1 MPWGAERPRR
11 RCICKAGTYMEG
23 PQVKLWNKNFILIII
38 INFLVFL
45 NHLMILSTFPFY
57 IEYLGGSEA
66 VAGFA
71 AALFSIIAVIC
82 RPFIGW
88 MLDNGKRKI
97 ILIVGLCGMALMPVG
112 YLVLATLFLAFVC
125 RMVHGASLAFS
136 NTSTSTFATDIIP
149 KPRFAEGMGMFGLA
163 TALATAVAPALG
175 LALMDSMGFP
185 TLFLCATGSVV
196 IALILFLMLKTPK
209 VEVQKKPLRLK
220 GLIDKDAVPAS
231 ATALVF
237 MLTYGALEN
246 FTAKFAAEQNLPSGG
261 IYFAVMAAA
270 LLATRLLAGKV
281 TDQYGERVFAYSC
294 NGAML
299 AAFLLMG
306 LCPNIVTYLFSA
318 VLAGF
323 GFGGLEPALQSMA
336 VAIAPPERRGSAN
349 STFLC
354 AYDIGIGVGGG
365 IAGVLISALGYRQM
379 FIIMPLFNVISVVIY
394 VLWGQNHPSSFTYR
408 KKHRTAVK
416 QQKRVYAPLPPGMHS
431 FYVSLG
437 QLPRWD

>member
-1 MPWGAERPRR
+1 MQSQ
-11 RCICKAGTYMEG
+11 
-23 PQVKLWNKNFILIII
+23 QVKLWNKDFILIIV
-38 INFLVFL
+38 INFLVFM

-71 AALFSIIAVIC
+71 AALFSIIAVVF

-97 ILIVGLCGMALMPVG
+97 ILIIGLCGMALMPIG
-112 YLVLATLFLAFVC
+112 YLVFAALYLAFVC
-125 RMVHGASLAFS
+125 RMLHGASLAFS
-136 NTSTSTFATDIIP
+136 NTSTSTIATDIIP

-175 LALMDSMGFP
+175 LALMDYMGF
-185 TLFLCATGSVV
+185 TMLFLFAAVSIV
-196 IALILFLMLKTPK
+196 IALILFLIMKVPK
-209 VEVQKKPLRLK
+209 VEVEKKPLNLK

-261 IYFAVMAAA
+261 IFFAVMAVA
-270 LLATRLLAGKV
+270 LLLTRLLAGKV
-281 TDQYGERVFAYSC
+281 TDRHGESFFAYSC
-294 NGAML
+294 NAAML
-299 AAFLLMG
+299 IAFLLMG
-306 LCPNIVTYLFSA
+306 LFPNVATYLLAA

-336 VAIAPPERRGSAN
+336 VAIAPPERRGSTN

-365 IAGVLISALGYRQM
+365 IAGVLISSFGYSQM
-379 FIIMPLFNVISVVIY
+379 FVIMTVFNILSVVIY
-394 VLWGQNHPSSFTYR
+394 VLWGRNHPSSFTCRR
-408 KKHRTAVK
+408 KHH
-416 QQKRVYAPLPPGMHS
+416 LN
-431 FYVSLG
+431 
-437 QLPRWD
+437 

>member
-1 MPWGAERPRR
+1 MQSQ
-11 RCICKAGTYMEG
+11 
-23 PQVKLWNKNFILIII
+23 QVKLWNKDFILIIV
-38 INFLVFL
+38 INFLVFM

-71 AALFSIIAVIC
+71 AALFSIIAVVF

-97 ILIVGLCGMALMPVG
+97 ILIIGLCGMALMPIG
-112 YLVLATLFLAFVC
+112 YLVFATLYLAFVC
-125 RMVHGASLAFS
+125 RMLHGASLAFS
-136 NTSTSTFATDIIP
+136 NTSTSTIATDIIP

-175 LALMDSMGFP
+175 LALMDYMGF
-185 TLFLCATGSVV
+185 TMLFLFAAVSIV
-196 IALILFLMLKTPK
+196 IALILFLIMKVPK
-209 VEVQKKPLRLK
+209 VEVEKKPLNLK

-261 IYFAVMAAA
+261 IFFAVMAVA
-270 LLATRLLAGKV
+270 LLLTRLLAGKV
-281 TDQYGERVFAYSC
+281 TDRHGESFFAYSC
-294 NGAML
+294 NAAML
-299 AAFLLMG
+299 IAFLLMG
-306 LCPNIVTYLFSA
+306 LFPNVVTYLLAA

-365 IAGVLISALGYRQM
+365 IAGVLISSFGYSQM
-379 FIIMPLFNVISVVIY
+379 FVIMTVFNILSVVIY
-394 VLWGQNHPSSFTYR
+394 VLWGRNHPSSFTCRR
-408 KKHRTAVK
+408 KHH
-416 QQKRVYAPLPPGMHS
+416 LN
-431 FYVSLG
+431 
-437 QLPRWD
+437 

>member
-1 MPWGAERPRR
+1 MQSQ
-11 RCICKAGTYMEG
+11 
-23 PQVKLWNKNFILIII
+23 QVKLWNKDFILIIV
-38 INFLVFL
+38 INFLVFM

-71 AALFSIIAVIC
+71 AALFSIIAVVF

-97 ILIVGLCGMALMPVG
+97 ILIIGLCGMALMPIG
-112 YLVLATLFLAFVC
+112 YLVFATLYLAFVC
-125 RMVHGASLAFS
+125 RMLHGASLAFS
-136 NTSTSTFATDIIP
+136 NTSTSTIATDIIP

-175 LALMDSMGFP
+175 LALMDYMGFT
-185 TLFLCATGSVV
+185 TLFLFAAVSIVT
-196 IALILFLMLKTPK
+196 ALILFLIMKVPK
-209 VEVQKKPLRLK
+209 VEVEKKPLNLK
-220 GLIDKDAVPAS
+220 GVIDKDAVPAS

-261 IYFAVMAAA
+261 IFFAVMAVA
-270 LLATRLLAGKV
+270 LLLTRLLAGKV
-281 TDQYGERVFAYSC
+281 TGRHGESFFAYSC
-294 NGAML
+294 NAAML
-299 AAFLLMG
+299 IAFLLMG
-306 LCPNIVTYLFSA
+306 LFPNVVTYLLAA

-365 IAGVLISALGYRQM
+365 IAGVLISSFGYSQM
-379 FIIMPLFNVISVVIY
+379 FVIMTVFNILSVVIY
-394 VLWGQNHPSSFTYR
+394 VLWGRNHPSSFTYR
-408 KKHRTAVK
+408 RKHH
-416 QQKRVYAPLPPGMHS
+416 LN
-431 FYVSLG
+431 
-437 QLPRWD
+437 

>member
-1 MPWGAERPRR
+1 MQSQ
-11 RCICKAGTYMEG
+11 
-23 PQVKLWNKNFILIII
+23 QVKLWNKDFILIIV
-38 INFLVFL
+38 INFLVFM

-71 AALFSIIAVIC
+71 AALFSIIAVVF

-97 ILIVGLCGMALMPVG
+97 ILIIGLCGMALMPIG
-112 YLVLATLFLAFVC
+112 YLVFATLYLAFVC
-125 RMVHGASLAFS
+125 RMLHGASLAFS
-136 NTSTSTFATDIIP
+136 NTSTSTIATDIIP

-175 LALMDSMGFP
+175 LALMDYMGF
-185 TLFLCATGSVV
+185 TMLFLFAAVSIV
-196 IALILFLMLKTPK
+196 IALILFLMMKVPK
-209 VEVQKKPLRLK
+209 VEVEKKPLNLK

-261 IYFAVMAAA
+261 IFFAVMAVA
-270 LLATRLLAGKV
+270 LLLTRLLAGKV
-281 TDQYGERVFAYSC
+281 TDRHGESS
-294 NGAML
+294 AML
-299 AAFLLMG
+299 IAFLLMG
-306 LCPNIVTYLFSA
+306 LFPNVVTYLLAA

-365 IAGVLISALGYRQM
+365 IAGVLISSFGYSQM
-379 FIIMPLFNVISVVIY
+379 FVIMTVFNILSVVIY
-394 VLWGQNHPSSFTYR
+394 VLWGRNHPSSFTYR
-408 KKHRTAVK
+408 RKHH
-416 QQKRVYAPLPPGMHS
+416 LN
-431 FYVSLG
+431 
-437 QLPRWD
+437 

>member
-1 MPWGAERPRR
+1 MQSQ
-11 RCICKAGTYMEG
+11 
-23 PQVKLWNKNFILIII
+23 QVKLWNKDFILIIV
-38 INFLVFL
+38 INFLVFM

-71 AALFSIIAVIC
+71 AALFSIIAVVF

-97 ILIVGLCGMALMPVG
+97 ILIIGLCGMALMPIG
-112 YLVLATLFLAFVC
+112 YLVFATLYLAFVC
-125 RMVHGASLAFS
+125 RMLHGASLAFS
-136 NTSTSTFATDIIP
+136 NTSTSTIATDIIP

-175 LALMDSMGFP
+175 LALMDYMGF
-185 TLFLCATGSVV
+185 TMLFLFAAVSIV
-196 IALILFLMLKTPK
+196 IALILFLIMKVPK
-209 VEVQKKPLRLK
+209 VEVEKKPLNLK

-261 IYFAVMAAA
+261 IFFAVMAVA
-270 LLATRLLAGKV
+270 LLLTRLLAGKV
-281 TDQYGERVFAYSC
+281 TDRHGESFFAYSC
-294 NGAML
+294 NAAML
-299 AAFLLMG
+299 IAFLLMG
-306 LCPNIVTYLFSA
+306 LFPNVAIYLLAA

-336 VAIAPPERRGSAN
+336 VAIAPPERRGSTN

-365 IAGVLISALGYRQM
+365 IAGVLISSFGYSQM
-379 FIIMPLFNVISVVIY
+379 FVIMTMFNILSVVIY
-394 VLWGQNHPSSFTYR
+394 VLWGRNHPSSFTCRR
-408 KKHRTAVK
+408 KHH
-416 QQKRVYAPLPPGMHS
+416 LN
-431 FYVSLG
+431 
-437 QLPRWD
+437 

>member
-1 MPWGAERPRR
+1 MQSQ
-11 RCICKAGTYMEG
+11 
-23 PQVKLWNKNFILIII
+23 QVKLWNKDFFLIIV
-38 INFLVFL
+38 INFLVFM

-71 AALFSIIAVIC
+71 AALFSIIAVVF

-97 ILIVGLCGMALMPVG
+97 ILIIGLCGMALMPIG
-112 YLVLATLFLAFVC
+112 YLVFATLYLAFVC
-125 RMVHGASLAFS
+125 RMLHGASLAFS
-136 NTSTSTFATDIIP
+136 NTSTSTIATDIIP
-149 KPRFAEGMGMFGLA
+149 KPRFSEGMGMFGLA

-175 LALMDSMGFP
+175 LALMDYMGF
-185 TLFLCATGSVV
+185 TMLFLFAAVSIV
-196 IALILFLMLKTPK
+196 IALILFLMMKVPK
-209 VEVQKKPLRLK
+209 VEVEKKPLNLK

-261 IYFAVMAAA
+261 IFFAVMAVA
-270 LLATRLLAGKV
+270 LLLTRLLAGKV
-281 TDQYGERVFAYSC
+281 TDRHGESFFAYSC
-294 NGAML
+294 NAAML
-299 AAFLLMG
+299 IAFLLMG
-306 LCPNIVTYLFSA
+306 LFPNVATYLLAA

-365 IAGVLISALGYRQM
+365 IAGVLISSFGYSQM
-379 FIIMPLFNVISVVIY
+379 FVIMTVFNILSVVIY
-394 VLWGQNHPSSFTYR
+394 VLWGRNHPSSFTYR
-408 KKHRTAVK
+408 RKHH
-416 QQKRVYAPLPPGMHS
+416 LN
-431 FYVSLG
+431 
-437 QLPRWD
+437 

>member
-1 MPWGAERPRR
+1 MQSQ
-11 RCICKAGTYMEG
+11 
-23 PQVKLWNKNFILIII
+23 QVKLWNKDFILIIV
-38 INFLVFL
+38 INFLVFM

-71 AALFSIIAVIC
+71 AALFSIIAVVF

-97 ILIVGLCGMALMPVG
+97 ILIIGLCGMALMPIG
-112 YLVLATLFLAFVC
+112 YLVFAALYLAFVC
-125 RMVHGASLAFS
+125 RMLYGASLAFS
-136 NTSTSTFATDIIP
+136 NTSTSTIATDIIP

-175 LALMDSMGFP
+175 LALMDYMGF
-185 TLFLCATGSVV
+185 TMLFLFAAVSIV
-196 IALILFLMLKTPK
+196 IALILFLIMKVPK
-209 VEVQKKPLRLK
+209 VEVEKKPLNLK

-261 IYFAVMAAA
+261 IFFAVMAVAI
-270 LLATRLLAGKV
+270 LLTRLLAGKV
-281 TDQYGERVFAYSC
+281 TDRHGESFFAYSC
-294 NGAML
+294 NAAML
-299 AAFLLMG
+299 IAFLLMG
-306 LCPNIVTYLFSA
+306 LFPNVATYLLAA

-365 IAGVLISALGYRQM
+365 IAGVLISSFGYSQM
-379 FIIMPLFNVISVVIY
+379 FVIMTVFNILSVVIY
-394 VLWGQNHPSSFTYR
+394 VLWGRNHPSSFTCRR
-408 KKHRTAVK
+408 KHH
-416 QQKRVYAPLPPGMHS
+416 LN
-431 FYVSLG
+431 
-437 QLPRWD
+437 

>member
-1 MPWGAERPRR
+1 MQSQ
-11 RCICKAGTYMEG
+11 
-23 PQVKLWNKNFILIII
+23 QVKLWNKDFILIIV
-38 INFLVFL
+38 INFLVFM

-71 AALFSIIAVIC
+71 AALFSIIAVVF

-97 ILIVGLCGMALMPVG
+97 ILIIGLCGMALMPIG
-112 YLVLATLFLAFVC
+112 YLVFATLYLVFVC
-125 RMVHGASLAFS
+125 RMLHGASLAFS
-136 NTSTSTFATDIIP
+136 NTSTSTIATDIIP

-175 LALMDSMGFP
+175 LALMDYMGFT
-185 TLFLCATGSVV
+185 TLFLFAAVSIVT
-196 IALILFLMLKTPK
+196 ALILFLIMKVPK
-209 VEVQKKPLRLK
+209 VEVEKKPLNLK
-220 GLIDKDAVPAS
+220 GVIDKDAVPAS

-261 IYFAVMAAA
+261 IFFAVMAVA
-270 LLATRLLAGKV
+270 LLLTRLLAGKV
-281 TDQYGERVFAYSC
+281 TDRHGESFFAYSC
-294 NGAML
+294 NAAML
-299 AAFLLMG
+299 IAFLLMG
-306 LCPNIVTYLFSA
+306 LFPNVVTYLLAA

-365 IAGVLISALGYRQM
+365 IAGVLISSFGYSQM
-379 FIIMPLFNVISVVIY
+379 FVIMTVFNILSVVIY
-394 VLWGQNHPSSFTYR
+394 VLWGRNHPSSFTYR
-408 KKHRTAVK
+408 RKHH
-416 QQKRVYAPLPPGMHS
+416 LN
-431 FYVSLG
+431 
-437 QLPRWD
+437 

>member
-1 MPWGAERPRR
+1 MQSQ
-11 RCICKAGTYMEG
+11 
-23 PQVKLWNKNFILIII
+23 QVKLWNKDFILIIV
-38 INFLVFL
+38 INFLVFM

-71 AALFSIIAVIC
+71 AALFSIIAVVF

-97 ILIVGLCGMALMPVG
+97 ILIIGLCGMALMPIG
-112 YLVLATLFLAFVC
+112 YLVFATLYLAFVC
-125 RMVHGASLAFS
+125 RMLHGASLAFS
-136 NTSTSTFATDIIP
+136 NTSTSTIATDIIP

-175 LALMDSMGFP
+175 LALMDYMGF
-185 TLFLCATGSVV
+185 TMLFLFAAVSIV
-196 IALILFLMLKTPK
+196 IALILFLMMKVPK
-209 VEVQKKPLRLK
+209 VDVEKKPLNLK
-220 GLIDKDAVPAS
+220 GLIDKGAVPAS

-261 IYFAVMAAA
+261 IFFAVMAVA
-270 LLATRLLAGKV
+270 LLLTRLLAGKV
-281 TDQYGERVFAYSC
+281 TDRHGESFFAYSC
-294 NGAML
+294 NAAML
-299 AAFLLMG
+299 IAFLLMG
-306 LCPNIVTYLFSA
+306 LFPNVVTYLLAA

-365 IAGVLISALGYRQM
+365 IAGVLISSFGYSQM
-379 FIIMPLFNVISVVIY
+379 FVIMTVFNILSVVIY
-394 VLWGQNHPSSFTYR
+394 VLWGRNHPSSFTYR
-408 KKHRTAVK
+408 RKHH
-416 QQKRVYAPLPPGMHS
+416 LN
-431 FYVSLG
+431 
-437 QLPRWD
+437 

>member
-1 MPWGAERPRR
+1 MQSQ
-11 RCICKAGTYMEG
+11 
-23 PQVKLWNKNFILIII
+23 QVKLWNKDFILIIV
-38 INFLVFL
+38 INFLVFM

-71 AALFSIIAVIC
+71 AALFSMIAVGF
-82 RPFIGW
+82 RPFFGW

-97 ILIVGLCGMALMPVG
+97 ILIIGLCGMALMPIG
-112 YLVLATLFLAFVC
+112 YLVFATLYLVFVC
-125 RMVHGASLAFS
+125 RMLHGASLAFS
-136 NTSTSTFATDIIP
+136 NTSTSTIATDIIP

-175 LALMDSMGFP
+175 LALMDYMGFT
-185 TLFLCATGSVV
+185 TLFLFAAVSIVT
-196 IALILFLMLKTPK
+196 ALILFLIMKVPK
-209 VEVQKKPLRLK
+209 VEVEKKPLNLK
-220 GLIDKDAVPAS
+220 GVIDKDAVPAS

-261 IYFAVMAAA
+261 IFFAVMAVA
-270 LLATRLLAGKV
+270 LLLTRLLAGKV
-281 TDQYGERVFAYSC
+281 TGRHGESFFAYSC
-294 NGAML
+294 NAAML
-299 AAFLLMG
+299 IAFLLMG
-306 LCPNIVTYLFSA
+306 LFPNVVTYLLAA

-365 IAGVLISALGYRQM
+365 IAGVLISSFGYSQM
-379 FIIMPLFNVISVVIY
+379 VVIMTVFNILSVVIY
-394 VLWGQNHPSSFTYR
+394 VLWGRNHPSSFTYR
-408 KKHRTAVK
+408 RKHH
-416 QQKRVYAPLPPGMHS
+416 LN
-431 FYVSLG
+431 
-437 QLPRWD
+437 

>member
-1 MPWGAERPRR
+1 MQSQ
-11 RCICKAGTYMEG
+11 
-23 PQVKLWNKNFILIII
+23 QVKLWNKDFILIIV
-38 INFLVFL
+38 INFLVFM

-71 AALFSIIAVIC
+71 AALFSIIAVVF

-97 ILIVGLCGMALMPVG
+97 ILIIGLCGMALMPIG
-112 YLVLATLFLAFVC
+112 YLVFATLYLAFVC
-125 RMVHGASLAFS
+125 RMLHGASLAFS
-136 NTSTSTFATDIIP
+136 NTSTSTIATDIIP
-149 KPRFAEGMGMFGLA
+149 KRRFAGGMGLFGLA

-175 LALMDSMGFP
+175 LALMDYMGF
-185 TLFLCATGSVV
+185 TMLFLFAAVSIV
-196 IALILFLMLKTPK
+196 IALILFLMMKVPK
-209 VEVQKKPLRLK
+209 VEVEKKPLNLK

-261 IYFAVMAAA
+261 IFFAVMAVA
-270 LLATRLLAGKV
+270 LLLTRLLAGKV
-281 TDQYGERVFAYSC
+281 TDRHGESFFAYSC
-294 NGAML
+294 NAAML
-299 AAFLLMG
+299 IAFLLMG
-306 LCPNIVTYLFSA
+306 LFPNVVTYLLAA

-365 IAGVLISALGYRQM
+365 IAGVLISSFGYSQM
-379 FIIMPLFNVISVVIY
+379 FVIMTVFNILSVVIY
-394 VLWGQNHPSSFTYR
+394 VLWGRNHPSSFTYR
-408 KKHRTAVK
+408 RKHH
-416 QQKRVYAPLPPGMHS
+416 LN
-431 FYVSLG
+431 
-437 QLPRWD
+437 

>member
-1 MPWGAERPRR
+1 MQSQ
-11 RCICKAGTYMEG
+11 
-23 PQVKLWNKNFILIII
+23 QVKLWNKDFILIIV
-38 INFLVFL
+38 INFLVFM

-57 IEYLGGSEA
+57 IKYLGGSEA

-71 AALFSIIAVIC
+71 AALFSIIAVVF

-97 ILIVGLCGMALMPVG
+97 ILIIGLCGMALMPIG
-112 YLVLATLFLAFVC
+112 YLVFATLYLAFVC
-125 RMVHGASLAFS
+125 RMLHGASLAFS
-136 NTSTSTFATDIIP
+136 NTSTSTIATDIIP

-175 LALMDSMGFP
+175 LALMDYMGF
-185 TLFLCATGSVV
+185 TMLFLFAAVSIV
-196 IALILFLMLKTPK
+196 IALILFLMMKVPK
-209 VEVQKKPLRLK
+209 VEVEKKPLNLK

-261 IYFAVMAAA
+261 IFFAVMAVA
-270 LLATRLLAGKV
+270 LLLTRLLAGKV
-281 TDQYGERVFAYSC
+281 TDRHGESFFAYSC
-294 NGAML
+294 NAAML
-299 AAFLLMG
+299 IAFLLMG
-306 LCPNIVTYLFSA
+306 LFPNVVTYLLAA

-365 IAGVLISALGYRQM
+365 IAGVLISSFGYSQM
-379 FIIMPLFNVISVVIY
+379 FVIMTVFNILSVVIY
-394 VLWGQNHPSSFTYR
+394 VLWGRNHPSSFTYR
-408 KKHRTAVK
+408 RKHH
-416 QQKRVYAPLPPGMHS
+416 LN
-431 FYVSLG
+431 
-437 QLPRWD
+437 

>member
-1 MPWGAERPRR
+1 MQSQ
-11 RCICKAGTYMEG
+11 
-23 PQVKLWNKNFILIII
+23 QVKLWNKDFILIIV
-38 INFLVFL
+38 INFLVFM

-71 AALFSIIAVIC
+71 AALFSIIAVVF

-97 ILIVGLCGMALMPVG
+97 ILIIGLCGMALMPIG
-112 YLVLATLFLAFVC
+112 YLVFATLYLVFVC
-125 RMVHGASLAFS
+125 RMLHGASLAFS
-136 NTSTSTFATDIIP
+136 NTSTSTIATDIIP

-175 LALMDSMGFP
+175 LALMDYMGFT
-185 TLFLCATGSVV
+185 TLFLFAAVSIVT
-196 IALILFLMLKTPK
+196 ALILFLIMKVPK
-209 VEVQKKPLRLK
+209 VEVEKKPLNLK
-220 GLIDKDAVPAS
+220 GVIDKDAVPAS

-261 IYFAVMAAA
+261 IFFAVMAVA
-270 LLATRLLAGKV
+270 LLLTRLLAGKV
-281 TDQYGERVFAYSC
+281 TGRHGESFFAYSC
-294 NGAML
+294 NAAML
-299 AAFLLMG
+299 IAFLLMG
-306 LCPNIVTYLFSA
+306 LFPNVVTYLLAA

-365 IAGVLISALGYRQM
+365 IAGVLISSFGYSQM
-379 FIIMPLFNVISVVIY
+379 FVIMTVFNILSVVIY
-394 VLWGQNHPSSFTYR
+394 VLWGRNHPSTFTYR
-408 KKHRTAVK
+408 RKHH
-416 QQKRVYAPLPPGMHS
+416 LN
-431 FYVSLG
+431 
-437 QLPRWD
+437 

>member
-1 MPWGAERPRR
+1 MQSQ
-11 RCICKAGTYMEG
+11 
-23 PQVKLWNKNFILIII
+23 QVKLWNKDFILIIV
-38 INFLVFL
+38 INFLVFM

-71 AALFSIIAVIC
+71 AALFSIIAVVF

-97 ILIVGLCGMALMPVG
+97 ILIIGLCGMALMPIG
-112 YLVLATLFLAFVC
+112 YLVFATLYLAFVC
-125 RMVHGASLAFS
+125 RMLHGASLAFS
-136 NTSTSTFATDIIP
+136 NTSTSTIATDIIP

-175 LALMDSMGFP
+175 LALMDYMGF
-185 TLFLCATGSVV
+185 TMLFLFAAVSIV
-196 IALILFLMLKTPK
+196 IALILFLMMKVPK
-209 VEVQKKPLRLK
+209 VEVEKKPLNLK

-231 ATALVF
+231 ATTLVF

-261 IYFAVMAAA
+261 IFFAVMAVA
-270 LLATRLLAGKV
+270 LLLTRLLAGKV
-281 TDQYGERVFAYSC
+281 TDRHGESFFAYSC
-294 NGAML
+294 NAAML
-299 AAFLLMG
+299 IAFLLMG
-306 LCPNIVTYLFSA
+306 LFPNVVTYLLAA

-365 IAGVLISALGYRQM
+365 IAGVLISSFGYSQM
-379 FIIMPLFNVISVVIY
+379 FVIMTVFNILSVVIY
-394 VLWGQNHPSSFTYR
+394 VLWGRNHPSSFTYR
-408 KKHRTAVK
+408 RKHH
-416 QQKRVYAPLPPGMHS
+416 LN
-431 FYVSLG
+431 
-437 QLPRWD
+437 